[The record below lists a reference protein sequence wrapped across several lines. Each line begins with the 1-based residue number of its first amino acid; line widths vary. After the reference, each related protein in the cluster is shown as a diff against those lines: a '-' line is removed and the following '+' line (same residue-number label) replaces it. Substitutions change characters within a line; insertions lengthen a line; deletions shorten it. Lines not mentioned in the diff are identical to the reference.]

1 MNDQKVANLERMIA
15 DDERIIHELNTKL
28 KIRDQIIQELI
39 KCMVDQAN
47 AQINSTCEL
56 ASFLNATTTKMV
68 LRLNNLTKQ
77 GL

>member
-1 MNDQKVANLERMIA
+1 MNDQKLANLERMIA

-39 KCMVDQAN
+39 KCMVEQAN
-47 AQINSTCEL
+47 AQIDATCKV
-56 ASFLNATTTKMV
+56 ASFLNATTSKMV
-68 LRLNNLTKQ
+68 HKLKNLTEQ